1 MNRRSLTLALVGCPG
16 IGGKSIARIHTRNDL
31 WGRSPDEFLKLGEE
45 AMTEE
50 YRIPPHAAAAWVSG
64 RMAWVQ
70 RAAELEKRLSA
81 SKIQW
86 LTLAD
91 AHYPSGIEEITPDP
105 PGVLFLF
112 GNEKLLG
119 ADTAAVLASREP
131 DRPALDMVER
141 LSEEHVLEG
150 RALVSGH
157 DTPAY
162 QRAAVVPLRFGAP
175 RILVLD
181 RGHYVVLGP
190 QLDQEAFAAARL
202 WRFAFDPRTDLVVS
216 AVAPDR
222 DYHRN
227 SNRVRDRLVVGLSRQ
242 LDLVHGRASGNM
254 EQLAKA
260 ALRAGRPVRV
270 NPGAECAAA
279 LIALGARPLGQP
291 FVC

>member
-16 IGGKSIARIHTRNDL
+16 IGGKSIARVHTRNDL
-31 WGRSPDEFLKLGEE
+31 LGRTPEEFLKLGEE
-45 AMTEE
+45 ALIEE
-50 YRIPPHAAAAWVSG
+50 YRIPPAAASTWVIG
-64 RMAWVQ
+64 RKGWIQQAN
-70 RAAELEKRLSA
+70 ATEERLSA
-81 SKIQW
+81 SGIQW
-86 LTLAD
+86 VTLAD
-91 AHYPSGIEEITPDP
+91 AHYPGGIEELSPDP
-105 PGVLFLF
+105 PGVLFLY
-112 GNEKLLG
+112 GNERLLRIE
-119 ADTAAVLASREP
+119 TACVLASRDP
-131 DRPALDMVER
+131 DPQTLDMVEK

-181 RGHYVVLGP
+181 RGHFVVLGP
-190 QLDQEAFAAARL
+190 QLDQEPFAAARL

-216 AVAPDR
+216 AVPPER

-227 SNRVRDRLVVGLSRQ
+227 SNRVRDKLVAGLSRQ
-242 LDLVHGRASGNM
+242 LDIVSARASGNM

-270 NPGAECAAA
+270 HPGAKCAAP
-279 LIALGARPLGQP
+279 LLALGARAIDQP

>member
-1 MNRRSLTLALVGCPG
+1 MNRRSLTLALVGCHG
-16 IGGKSIARIHTRNDL
+16 IGGRSIARVHTRNDL
-31 WGRSPDEFLKLGEE
+31 LGRTPEEFLKLGEE
-45 AMTEE
+45 ALIEE
-50 YRIPPHAAAAWVSG
+50 YRIPPAAAATWVIG
-64 RMAWVQ
+64 RKSWVQ
-70 RAAELEKRLSA
+70 QARATEERLSA
-81 SKIQW
+81 SGIQW
-86 LTLAD
+86 VTLAD
-91 AHYPSGIEEITPDP
+91 AHYPSCIEELSPDP
-105 PGVLFLF
+105 PGVLFF
-112 GNEKLLG
+112 YGNERLLRIE
-119 ADTAAVLASREP
+119 TACVLASRDP
-131 DRPALDMVER
+131 DQQTLDLVEK

-181 RGHYVVLGP
+181 RGHFVVLGP
-190 QLDQEAFAAARL
+190 QLDQEPFAAARL

-216 AVAPDR
+216 AVHPER

-227 SNRVRDRLVVGLSRQ
+227 SNRVRDRLVAGLSRQ
-242 LDLVHGRASGNM
+242 LDIVSARASGNM

-270 NPGAECAAA
+270 HSGAECAAP
-279 LIALGARPLGQP
+279 LLALGARAMDQP